1 VLAVALP
8 ATDGGF
14 LVADGDV
21 LETKAGLASGLSFIL
36 LTLSWRTPIVL
47 EGEFGPSGF
56 GVVTFC
62 FRLRFF
68 LEDFGDEDK
77 DESVRFFLRLLFRL
91 DRFDCSSSSPRS
103 RACRMR
109 SVSSVALLFRFFFS
123 LFRFTSSKS

>member
-1 VLAVALP
+1 VALP
-8 ATDGGF
+8 ETDGRF

-21 LETKAGLASGLSFIL
+21 LETKAGLASGLSFVL
-36 LTLSWRTPIVL
+36 LMLSWLPPLVF
-47 EGEFGPSGF
+47 EGAFGPSGF

-68 LEDFGDEDK
+68 LEDFGDDDK
-77 DESVRFFLRLLFRL
+77 DESVRFFFRLLFRL
-91 DRFDCSSSSPRS
+91 DRFGRSSSSPRS

-109 SVSSVALLFRFFFS
+109 SVSSVALLFRFFFA